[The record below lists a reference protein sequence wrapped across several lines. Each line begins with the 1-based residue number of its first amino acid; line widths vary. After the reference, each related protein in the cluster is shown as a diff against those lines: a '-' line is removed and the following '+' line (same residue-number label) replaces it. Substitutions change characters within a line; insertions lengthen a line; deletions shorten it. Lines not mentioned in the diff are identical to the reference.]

1 MERSFDVMIN
11 LEYDKFNN
19 TRHEIMFA
27 SMHPELEHQVTFG
40 TGLGG
45 LKEWGTKKF
54 TVDFFDRERKIAYE
68 IDGKS
73 HVTELGV
80 VNDKLKE
87 IFLSRKNILVVRFSN
102 AEVEE
107 AYNSWSKF
115 TMGVFNAL
123 CNQH

>member
-1 MERSFDVMIN
+1 MIIN

-45 LKEWGTKKF
+45 LKKWGTKKF

-73 HVTELGV
+73 HATELGT
-80 VNDKLKE
+80 VNDKIKE
-87 IFLSRKNILVVRFSN
+87 IFLARKNILVVRISN
-102 AEVEE
+102 VEVEE
-107 AYNSWSKF
+107 VYNLWSASA
-115 TMGVFNAL
+115 TEVFNAFF
-123 CNQH
+123 NQH

>member
-1 MERSFDVMIN
+1 MIN

-27 SMHPELEHQVTFG
+27 SMHPELEHQVAFG

-54 TVDFFDRERKIAYE
+54 TVDFFDREREIAYE
-68 IDGKS
+68 IDGES
-73 HVTELGV
+73 HATELGV

-87 IFLSRKNILVVRFSN
+87 IFLAQKNISVVRFSN

-107 AYNSWSKF
+107 AYSSWSRF
-115 TMGVFNAL
+115 TSEVFNAL
-123 CNQH
+123 FN